1 MDLAVDRRLI
11 SDLLLGFA
19 LTFSLFAT
27 LIVFPILGLTV
38 GLLTPLPIAFYFR
51 KIGRGYGTL
60 MLGAVTIIL
69 VSVAGI
75 WGGALFLAE
84 FGAMGIALSE
94 TVRMKLP
101 MGRGVLL
108 ATTASLIGSSLLLI
122 TLLSSFDKDLP
133 EMIGEQ
139 IRTNVKESI
148 EAYKKVGLPDE
159 QVRGLAEF
167 TDRLESIILK
177 VFPSLV
183 FVGVL
188 SVALLNLLALKG
200 LLKRRGIE
208 EYKAEPT
215 VWQSP
220 EFVVWILI
228 AGGMLLLLMNEWAGA
243 LGLNLLIV
251 AGAIYLFQGMAI
263 VAFYFKKM
271 EAPLF
276 LRILGYSLILFQQM
290 FTILVMGFG
299 LFDLWFDFR
308 RLKTEK
314 SQ

>member
-11 SDLLLGFA
+11 SDLLLGVA

-60 MLGAVTIIL
+60 MLGAVTILL

-122 TLLSSFDKDLP
+122 TLLSSFDKGLP

-228 AGGMLLLLMNEWAGA
+228 AGGMLLLLRNEWAGA

-251 AGAIYLFQGMAI
+251 TGAIYLFQGMAI

-290 FTILVMGFG
+290 FIILVMGFG

-308 RLKTEK
+308 RLKKEA
-314 SQ
+314 

>member
-11 SDLLLGFA
+11 SDLLLGVA

-60 MLGAVTIIL
+60 MLGAVTILL

-122 TLLSSFDKDLP
+122 TLLSSFDKGLP

-228 AGGMLLLLMNEWAGA
+228 SGGMLLLLRNEWAGA

-251 AGAIYLFQGMAI
+251 TGAIYLFQGMAI

-308 RLKTEK
+308 RLKKEA
-314 SQ
+314 

>member
-11 SDLLLGFA
+11 SDLLLGVA

-60 MLGAVTIIL
+60 MLGAVTILL

-122 TLLSSFDKDLP
+122 TLLSSFDKGLP

-228 AGGMLLLLMNEWAGA
+228 AGGMLLLLRNEWAGA

-251 AGAIYLFQGMAI
+251 TGAIYLFQGMAI

-308 RLKTEK
+308 RLKKEA
-314 SQ
+314 

>member
-1 MDLAVDRRLI
+1 MAVDRRLI
-11 SDLLLGFA
+11 SDLLLGVA

-38 GLLTPLPIAFYFR
+38 GLLTPLPVAFYFR

-60 MLGAVTIIL
+60 MLGTVAILL

-101 MGRGVLL
+101 VGRGVLL

-228 AGGMLLLLMNEWAGA
+228 AGGMLLLLRNEWAGA

-308 RLKTEK
+308 RLKKEA
-314 SQ
+314 